1 MAERR
6 GQVAVKDLPPKL
18 QKKLRRQKIMP
29 KKARKLNRSMAGNAL
44 LFTLMFICGVFMALP
59 LVMIIN
65 NALKPLDELYQ
76 FPPKIFVRNPNL
88 RNFSDLF
95 ILMNDSWVPF
105 SRYIMNTIIITVA
118 GMVGHVIV
126 ASWAAYPLAKD
137 KFPGKAMLFGMVVL
151 SMMFNWTVTQIP
163 QYAII
168 SWLHIN
174 NTYLAL
180 ILPAWSFGMGLYL
193 MKQFMEQLP
202 DSLMESAR
210 VQGANE
216 WQIFWKI
223 VMPNVKPAWLTLAIF
238 QFQQMWGNTGSL
250 FLRDEQLKPMQ
261 YALQQITAGG
271 VSRAGA
277 AASASS
283 GTMNMDYLIDLFAQL
298 ALPDVVLDYIVGAV
312 SRISDIIQASGV
324 QIVLFIAGLQS
335 IPSSLYEVAKI
346 EGATGYE
353 TFWKV
358 TFPMVM
364 PHIITC
370 TIYTIVDA
378 FSKSEVV
385 KLAYSTAFTE
395 SRYGLSSAFSVVSTL
410 ITCAL
415 LGAVVY
421 FIGKRTFYYN

>member
-137 KFPGKAMLFGMVVL
+137 KFPGKALLFGMVVL

-271 VSRAGA
+271 VSRAGDY
-277 AASASS
+277 
-283 GTMNMDYLIDLFAQL
+283 GTVSRSIEDYLEYETLEKYGLVSIDVDYSGSITVDMSIEL
-298 ALPDVVLDYIVGAV
+298 AMGA
-312 SRISDIIQASGV
+312 GK
-324 QIVLFIAGLQS
+324 FMKE
-335 IPSSLYEVAKI
+335 PEKSSLRNFQVAQAVIAACVNLYGFASYWHYSALIDANYKKI
-346 EGATGYE
+346 IHLKVLSSSAQIRNGIPHVNPLRKRHALHR
-353 TFWKV
+353 TFGK
-358 TFPMVM
+358 TP
-364 PHIITC
+364 I
-370 TIYTIVDA
+370 
-378 FSKSEVV
+378 
-385 KLAYSTAFTE
+385 
-395 SRYGLSSAFSVVSTL
+395 YGLCDEKNVE
-410 ITCAL
+410 
-415 LGAVVY
+415 
-421 FIGKRTFYYN
+421 